1 MAEAQLLQ
9 RLQHPNIVTC
19 HDVRFDSAR
28 RCVWLALEFMDGGDL
43 GNKIKGRRMNGQSP
57 FDGFFLQR
65 VLSAVGSA
73 LNYIHSQGV
82 LHRDVKPPNILADR
96 KMKKVKLADFGISK
110 ILEASGHAGT
120 VLGTPAYMSPE
131 LVSGKPYGSA
141 ADAWALGAC
150 LYELAALQRPF
161 DASNQLALVWQI
173 VQHEPPPLPP
183 DTPADLSSII
193 RGLLHKDPLQRL
205 RLEDLGLDAEHS
217 QVHSDSSPGSAYAP
231 PPCPSWSE
239 WSGAF
244 AVPETDPSRAKVQVA
259 SDEKVPTPPVAPLDP
274 MACEQLGTEGSDLE
288 EVVLEDT
295 PISPTTPRT
304 RTEGMGTA
312 FAERSPATPRRNWLS
327 RLGRGLRY
335 GVLGGNGREHTEQA
349 LVSAFTEELTE

>member
-28 RCVWLALEFMDGGDL
+28 RCVWLALEFMDGGAALSSAAVLLHDML
-43 GNKIKGRRMNGQSP
+43 QSAT
-57 FDGFFLQR
+57 GVQLRR

-193 RGLLHKDPLQRL
+193 RGLLHKDPQLQRL

-217 QVHSDSSPGSAYAP
+217 QAWGEARDVVGVGTRPVTQ
-231 PPCPSWSE
+231 
-239 WSGAF
+239 AF
-244 AVPETDPSRAKVQVA
+244 AVPETDPSRAKVA

-274 MACEQLGTEGSDLE
+274 DHRGGAGSDLE